1 MPVTLTWSPG
11 WAILV
16 FSPSTSTVMLRGMFP
31 TGTWS
36 LWGRRALEAR
46 RLTSPSAP
54 TTRLLPGPTQTNRGK
69 LSSPLPHPS
78 SVRKF
83 QRSLPP
89 TLYNFSASAPLCST
103 FFPLLHESLPE
114 LSELPTSNFPGP
126 WTSYPKLT
134 CSCIFISWN
143 LMNLEPRVWRY
154 SRPPERLVW
163 HSWLGHIIRGMKVGD
178 WI

>member
-16 FSPSTSTVMLRGMFP
+16 FSPSTSTVILRGIFP

-36 LWGRRALEAR
+36 LWGRRVLEAGG
-46 RLTSPSAP
+46 LTSPPAH
-54 TTRLLPGPTQTNRGK
+54 THLPLPGLSGPTQTNRGK

-78 SVRKF
+78 SVRKS

-89 TLYNFSASAPLCST
+89 TLCNFSASAPLSV
-103 FFPLLHESLPE
+103 LLYEFLLE

-126 WTSYPKLT
+126 GTSYSKLT

-163 HSWLGHIIRGMKVGD
+163 HSWLGHMIRGMKVGD